1 MIQVPYCVRMPKD
14 PTAYDLRGCQSLLA
28 KSLEHG
34 GWKTA
39 CWHWHSQGMEGLG
52 FIEVYMGLL
61 FARAPRSLTS
71 GKSAKARLS

>member
-1 MIQVPYCVRMPKD
+1 MIQVLYCVRMPKD

-34 GWKTA
+34 
-39 CWHWHSQGMEGLG
+39 WHWHSQGMEGLG
-52 FIEVYMGLL
+52 SIEVYMGLL